1 MSSQASRAGRLLAGL
16 LTITSLGAGV
26 AVRPAMGQE
35 EPAGKAQGGDTDNT
49 LPPVRVSAPS
59 LKTTTLPPDSTT
71 TVIDDKVIERKQSS
85 TIFDVVKD
93 APGVSV
99 DGGPRATGMKFNVRG
114 FRGNEDVLFKI
125 DDAVKGFEKY
135 RFGSGVFIEPELI
148 KSVTV
153 ERGPSLL
160 TGAGAIGG
168 AVIATTKDAFDLLE
182 SGQRIG
188 GLLKTSYN
196 DNNHGWMRM
205 ATAFARPT
213 ANSGLVVSLI
223 RRTSDDF
230 RLGNDDITHGERF
243 PASAEN
249 SESSFI
255 KYTHYLTDDLK
266 LELSRTAFK
275 SGPTYTPFDANSSN
289 AFVGGYVHQTVDDET
304 LNARVNYDPGSPL
317 IKLKAALAHE
327 TTKLDNLMRTGAG
340 ESTFTVPC
348 TTSPCQWN
356 ALGGPTGEITDR
368 WNYDIWTAEVFN
380 DSRYTAGPVAGTLT
394 AGLQWVRNARD
405 LKRVT
410 ENPLMNQPDG
420 KYPGGYDSQQ
430 PSGVRASTGVV
441 LQNVLELDGWR
452 LTTGLRNDSYSIKTK
467 GQAKTDLNQAG
478 EDAQYSFSRTSRSA
492 GISWQ
497 PGKGPWTLTYRW
509 TEGFRPPLI
518 TDYFGMGAASPC
530 AGFYW
535 QGQALAPNGCGN
547 LLDTTT
553 SINRDYTLAWNP
565 SPSGTRHTQ
574 ARLTYFHITT
584 DSLSGA
590 SYLRVANGG
599 IVQPFSERRNGVEF
613 EVQHDT
619 PTWYAMLNFSRIW
632 ATRENKLDGSKAE
645 FTAGIPGPTL
655 GLTAGYRL
663 FEGRLEVGWRLRQ
676 IWDQLVIANGQA
688 LTESTQY
695 CGRVTSEGVV
705 HAASTMQDIFA
716 IWQVRKG
723 ITVQVG
729 VNNLYDKH
737 WCNNGDELGNI
748 IGLMGP
754 GRSIRSTLTMK
765 F

>member
-1 MSSQASRAGRLLAGL
+1 MSSQAPRAGRLVAGL
-16 LTITSLGAGV
+16 LTIASLSAGM
-26 AVRPAMGQE
+26 AVRPSVAQE
-35 EPAGKAQGGDTDNT
+35 EPADKAKGSDAANA

-59 LKTTTLPPDSTT
+59 LKDATLAPDSTT
-71 TVIDDKVIERKQSS
+71 TVIDQQVIERKQSS

-125 DDAVKGFEKY
+125 DGAVKGFEKY

-148 KSVTV
+148 KSVTI

-160 TGAGAIGG
+160 TGSGAIGG

-182 SGQRIG
+182 KGQRIG
-188 GLLKTSYN
+188 GLVKLSYN
-196 DNNHGWMRM
+196 DNNNGWMRM
-205 ATAFARPT
+205 GTAFARPT
-213 ANSGLVVSLI
+213 ENSGLVVSVI

-255 KYTHYLTDDLK
+255 KYTHYLTDELK
-266 LELSRTAFK
+266 LELSRTAFT

-304 LNARVNYDPGSPL
+304 LNARVNYDSGSPW
-317 IKLKAALAHE
+317 IKLRATLAHE
-327 TTKLDNLMRTGAG
+327 ATKLDNLMRTGAG

-348 TTSPCQWN
+348 ASSPCEWM
-356 ALGGPTGEITDR
+356 ALGGPTGQIIDHWT
-368 WNYDIWTAEVFN
+368 YDIWTAEVFN

-394 AGLQWVRNARD
+394 MGWQRVRNARD
-405 LKRVT
+405 LQRVT
-410 ENPLMNQPDG
+410 ENPLMNQSDG
-420 KYPGGYDSQQ
+420 KYPGGYDAQQ
-430 PSGVRASTGVV
+430 PSGVRSSTGLV
-441 LQNVLELDGWR
+441 LQNALDWQDWR
-452 LTTGLRNDSYSIKTK
+452 FTAGVRQDHYRIKAK
-467 GQAKTDLNQAG
+467 GQAAKNLLQAG
-478 EDAQYSFSRTSRSA
+478 EDEQYSFSRRSHSA
-492 GISWQ
+492 GLSWQ
-497 PGKGPWTLTYRW
+497 PGKGPWMLSYRW

-518 TDYFGMGAASPC
+518 TDHFGMGSASPC
-530 AGFYW
+530 TGLYW
-535 QGQALAPNGCGN
+535 QGQSLAPNGCGN
-547 LLDTTT
+547 LLATTT
-553 SINRDYTLAWNP
+553 SVNRDYTLAWNP
-565 SPSGTRHTQ
+565 ASSGGAHTQ
-574 ARLTYFHITT
+574 ARLTYFHTTT
-584 DSLSGA
+584 DALSGA
-590 SYLRVANGG
+590 SYLSVADGR
-599 IVQPFSERRNGVEF
+599 IAQPYKEQRNGVEF

-619 PTWYAMLNFSRIW
+619 PSWYTMLNFSRIW
-632 ATRENKLDGSKAE
+632 ATRENKLDGSKVDFRE
-645 FTAGIPGPTL
+645 GIPGATL

-663 FEGRLEVGWRLRQ
+663 FEGQLEVGWRLRQ
-676 IWDQLVIANGQA
+676 VWDQLVIPGGQA
-688 LTESTQY
+688 LTETTQY

-705 HAASTMQDIFA
+705 HAASTLQDIFA
-716 IWQVRKG
+716 TWQVRKG
-723 ITVQVG
+723 ITLQVG

-754 GRSIRSTLTMK
+754 GRSVRSTLTMK